1 MSDHP
6 PRPPPA
12 ADAPPATRAPSDRPD
27 KARTRRLLA
36 VPWLGPMVA
45 LVFVYLLFALL
56 VPETFARSANL
67 VTMARQTVVVGIAAV
82 GMTMVIIAGGID
94 LSVGS
99 SVALATVVIARVLN
113 AGAGPFAAV
122 SVGMAVGAL
131 AGTLV
136 GAAIAFGRITPF
148 VVSLGAMTILR
159 GAAKG
164 LANEQKI
171 DADTRGLDALLGVL
185 PEELSF
191 MIFPPGVW
199 IFVALAAVFVG
210 VLRYARFG
218 RHVFAIGSNE
228 RTARLCGVRV
238 EAVKIGVY
246 ALSGLLAGLAGV
258 MEFATLTVGDPTD
271 SIGLELEVI
280 AAAVIGGASLLGG
293 EGSIVGSV
301 VGASLM
307 TVIKTGSTHLGLP
320 NWVEEVVTGVIIVTA
335 VALDRLRHR
344 RP

>member
-1 MSDHP
+1 MSA
-6 PRPPPA
+6 RPGGEHA
-12 ADAPPATRAPSDRPD
+12 W
-27 KARTRRLLA
+27 RRFFAFPWFGPLA
-36 VPWLGPMVA
+36 A
-45 LVFVYLLFALL
+45 LVLVYLLFALL
-56 VPETFARSANL
+56 VPETFARSTNL

-82 GMTMVIIAGGID
+82 GMTMVIISGGID

-99 SVALATVVIARVLN
+99 SVALATVVIARALN
-113 AGAGPFAAV
+113 GGAGPLTAVALGVAV
-122 SVGMAVGAL
+122 SAAAGLVVGAI
-131 AGTLV
+131 V
-136 GAAIAFGRITPF
+136 AFGRITPF

-164 LANEQKI
+164 LAREQKI
-171 DADTRGLDALLGVL
+171 DADARGLDALLGVL
-185 PEELSF
+185 PDDASW

-199 IFVALAAVFVG
+199 IFLVLAAVFVAI
-210 VLRYARFG
+210 LHYARFG
-218 RHVFAIGSNE
+218 RHVVAVGSNE

-246 ALSGLLAGLAGV
+246 ALAGLLAGLAGV

-271 SIGLELEVI
+271 SVGLELEVI

-301 VGASLM
+301 VGAFLM